1 MAENSKAFGALNS
14 THDPL
19 RRSWVASANDP
30 DTDFPI
36 QNLPFGLFRRGGGAV
51 HGGVALG
58 DRIFDLNE
66 GVAAGLFAGDAECA
80 ARSTAGPTLN
90 PLLSLGR
97 APASALRAR
106 LSDLLRA
113 DSPYRDGLESMS
125 DRLLVPMAEAELLL
139 PANVRQFTDMCV
151 STYHISRCRGEGE
164 RDPPV
169 VPPVMKQLPVGY
181 NGRASSLVVSGM
193 AVRRPNGQWQQ
204 TPGEKP
210 FFGPEPWMDYELE
223 MGMWVAGPGNRLGEP
238 IPIAAAR
245 NHIFGFCLLNDWSA
259 RGIQMFESMLG
270 PFLGKSFATTVSP
283 WIVTAEALEPFR
295 IASFPRPADDRDTPV
310 HLMDERDRISGGY
323 AIELEAFV
331 RSTAMRA
338 RGDALM
344 RTCHTNFR
352 HMYWTWAQMLTH
364 HASNGCNF
372 NAGDLVGSGT
382 CSGPVLSSAGCLLEL
397 TNRSR
402 KPWCL
407 PNGEQRLY
415 LEDGDEV
422 VLRARATSPGHI
434 SLGFGDCSGMVVA

>member
-1 MAENSKAFGALNS
+1 
-14 THDPL
+14 
-19 RRSWVASANDP
+19 
-30 DTDFPI
+30 
-36 QNLPFGLFRRGGGAV
+36 
-51 HGGVALG
+51 
-58 DRIFDLNE
+58 
-66 GVAAGLFAGDAECA
+66 
-80 ARSTAGPTLN
+80 
-90 PLLSLGR
+90 
-97 APASALRAR
+97 
-106 LSDLLRA
+106 
-113 DSPYRDGLESMS
+113 
-125 DRLLVPMAEAELLL
+125 L

-181 NGRASSLVVSGM
+181 NGRASSLVVSGT

-204 TPGEKP
+204 TPDEKP

-245 NHIFGFCLLNDWSA
+245 SHIFGFCLLNDWSA

-382 CSGPVLSSAGCLLEL
+382 CSGPGLSSAGCLLEL
-397 TNRSR
+397 TNRNR

-422 VLRARATSPGHI
+422 VLRARATSPGYI
-434 SLGFGDCSGMVVA
+434 SLGFGDCSGVVVA